1 MKDRILKIIREEQL
15 TPARFAD
22 IIGVQRSSISHY
34 LSGRNNPSL
43 DFAQKILLKFKNI
56 NSEWLILGKGE
67 MYKHQGLSQPLFE
80 NSTSTPSDVQSI
92 ITPED
97 LKNHSNPE
105 LNSEILEPQK
115 VISDIN
121 KPKVVD
127 NQVSIERIVIFYNNR
142 TFKEYFPS

>member
-43 DFAQKILLKFKNI
+43 EFAQKILLKFKNI
-56 NSEWLILGKGE
+56 NAEWLVLGKGE
-67 MYKHQGLSQPLFE
+67 MYKHQGLSQPSLE
-80 NSTSTPSDVQSI
+80 NNLLTPLIQPEI
-92 ITPED
+92 HPED
-97 LKNHSNPE
+97 LKNSE
-105 LNSEILEPQK
+105 VQEKKSEILESQRL
-115 VISDIN
+115 ITEFE
-121 KPKVVD
+121 KPKTIEK
-127 NQVSIERIVIFYNNR
+127 QLSIERIVIFYNNQ